1 MFFKDVAF
9 GVVRNFVGVQRPKSD
24 QMVVKSCW

>member
-9 GVVRNFVGVQRPKSD
+9 LISLR
-24 QMVVKSCW
+24 